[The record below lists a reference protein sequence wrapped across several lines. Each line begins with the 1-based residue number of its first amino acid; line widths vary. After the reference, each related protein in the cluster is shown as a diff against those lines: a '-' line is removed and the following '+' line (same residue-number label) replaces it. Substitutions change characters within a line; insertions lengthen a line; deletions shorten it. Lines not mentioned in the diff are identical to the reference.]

1 MLTVP
6 FTAEI
11 PMPESGTFVLT
22 VDVAAINGEEDNTP
36 ENSMVYQPVE
46 GQNPTAIDK
55 VETSGV
61 RISRVDQDLLRIE
74 GAPEGSTIEIISL
87 DGITT
92 GKHTATGDVTEVY
105 HPDTAPIIVKVGNL
119 QKIIL

>member
-1 MLTVP
+1 
-6 FTAEI
+6 
-11 PMPESGTFVLT
+11 
-22 VDVAAINGEEDNTP
+22 
-36 ENSMVYQPVE
+36 MVYQPVE

-92 GKHTATGDVTEVY
+92 VKHTATGDVTEVY